1 MKILEYQAKELFAQ
15 YGIAVPKGFVAT
27 TPDEVAQ
34 RVTELSGKAVVKAQ
48 VHAGGRGKAGGV
60 KVVNSPEEGKQ
71 FAAGLL
77 GSRLVTHQTGPEG
90 VPVDKVLVEELIT
103 IKKELYCSL
112 LVDPTAQMPVLIAS
126 EAGGMEI
133 EEVAVKSPEKI
144 IQIAIDPVVGLQP
157 FMGRKLGYA
166 LNLAPELLRNGGALA
181 TSLYRMFNALDCSL
195 VEINPLVIT
204 GDNRLLAADGKIN
217 FDDDALFRHPEL
229 PKLRDLGQEDP
240 LDVKASESDVN
251 YIRLDGDVGCMVNG
265 AGLAMGTMDIIKY
278 LGASPANFLDVGGG
292 ASVERV
298 ATAFQILMQ
307 APALNSVLINIFG
320 GIVRCD
326 RVAKGIIEALQTVE
340 VTTPVTVRL
349 QGTNAEEG
357 RKLLQESSLEFI
369 VAATLDEAARKAVE
383 AGR

>member
-1 MKILEYQAKELFAQ
+1 MKIHEYQAKELFAQ

-34 RVTELSGKAVVKAQ
+34 RVTELGGKAVVKAQ

-60 KVVNSPEEGKQ
+60 KVVNSPEEGKK

-77 GSRLVTHQTGPEG
+77 GKRLVTHQTGPEG

-112 LVDPTAQMPVLIAS
+112 LVDPAARMPVLIAS

-166 LNLAPELLRNGGALA
+166 LNLPPELLRNGGTLA
-181 TSLYRMFNALDCSL
+181 TSLYRLFNALDCSL

-229 PKLRDLGQEDP
+229 PKLRDVGQEDP

-292 ASVERV
+292 ATEAQISAAFKILIADPKVKRV
-298 ATAFQILMQ
+298 F
-307 APALNSVLINIFG
+307 VNIFG
-320 GIVRCD
+320 GILRCD
-326 RVAKGIIEALQTVE
+326 VAARGIIDAVKSEGISIPLV
-340 VTTPVTVRL
+340 VRMR
-349 QGTNAEEG
+349 GTNAEEAKKILAESG
-357 RKLLQESSLEFI
+357 IKVQVDDDLLSAAKKV
-369 VAATLDEAARKAVE
+369 VAA
-383 AGR
+383 